1 MEKIVSNFTDLFI
14 CVSKY
19 DEAIGRRENVLG
31 PNDNVIVIHNGTTEP
46 KREGIR
52 RPIISPIQLVMVAR
66 FSKQKDQETLIRA
79 VKELPSDKYQLT
91 FVGAGETLQQNQRLV
106 SKFNLESNVKFIGFR
121 EDINKVLEKK
131 DIFVLSTHYEGL
143 PISIIEAMAYG
154 LPVLAT
160 DVGGNSE
167 MVKNNINGFL
177 FSSKNELVRKLR
189 QLIDNPYLI
198 KKMGYQSHVIFKY
211 EYSLSTCLDSVNDAY
226 LRLVNNQI

>member
-1 MEKIVSNFTDLFI
+1 
-14 CVSKY
+14 
-19 DEAIGRRENVLG
+19 
-31 PNDNVIVIHNGTTEP
+31 
-46 KREGIR
+46 
-52 RPIISPIQLVMVAR
+52 MVAR

-177 FSSKNELVRKLR
+177 FSSKNELVRK
-189 QLIDNPYLI
+189 
-198 KKMGYQSHVIFKY
+198 
-211 EYSLSTCLDSVNDAY
+211 
-226 LRLVNNQI
+226 